1 MCKQEDEVSESTEA
15 GFDGGLKTKPLD
27 ESDWR
32 FSGTGVEEI
41 VARFSEMGL
50 GLELELALVELR
62 VVVGKLSNAELGVAM
77 GKPSALKLKEVVG
90 VFMAVE
96 TRDKGKFSG
105 LDLKEVVVDKLP
117 EVDPE
122 LQVATLT
129 DTEVMEFEGTLIGSV
144 QLVREE

>member
-62 VVVGKLSNAELGVAM
+62 VVVGKLSDTELGV